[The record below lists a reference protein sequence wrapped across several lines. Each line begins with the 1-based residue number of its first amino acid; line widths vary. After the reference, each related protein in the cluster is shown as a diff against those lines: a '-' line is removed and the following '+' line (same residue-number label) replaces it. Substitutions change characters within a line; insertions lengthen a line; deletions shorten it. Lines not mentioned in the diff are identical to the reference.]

1 MAKIIA
7 VNISEVKGVPKHPIA
22 QGYFA
27 EDYGLQGDAHAG
39 KWHRQVSL
47 LGHESI
53 HKMEQ
58 LGMEDLA
65 PGSFAEN
72 LTTEGI
78 TLFELPVGTKLKIG
92 NVLMEVTQ
100 IGKECH
106 AGCSIR
112 QKTGDCVMPREGIFT
127 KVLNGGWVQAGD
139 QILVI
144 A

>member
-1 MAKIIA
+1 MAKVIA
-7 VNISEVKGVPKHPIA
+7 VNSSEVKGVPKHPIPK
-22 QGYFA
+22 GYLA
-27 EDYGLQGDAHAG
+27 VDYGLQGDAHAG

-47 LGHESI
+47 LGYESI

-58 LGMEDLA
+58 LGLDALE

-106 AGCSIR
+106 AGCAIR
-112 QKTGDCVMPREGIFT
+112 QKTGDCIMPREGIFT
-127 KVLNGGWVQAGD
+127 KIISGGWVQAGD

-144 A
+144 D